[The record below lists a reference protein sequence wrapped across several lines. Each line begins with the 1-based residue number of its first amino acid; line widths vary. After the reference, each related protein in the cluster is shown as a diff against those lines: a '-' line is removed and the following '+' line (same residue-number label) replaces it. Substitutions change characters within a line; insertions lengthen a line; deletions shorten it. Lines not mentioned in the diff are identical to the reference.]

1 MRADRVLALL
11 LCGTLHAA
19 APEDANPYRALLD
32 RYCVGCHNLK
42 TQTGGLTL
50 EGADLTDVSARAAV
64 WEHVIRK
71 VRTNAMPPAGVPRPN
86 PSDRRAFLRWLETS
100 IDRAAAAKPNPGR
113 TITHRLNR
121 TEYANAIRD
130 LTGMEIDGAAFLPPD
145 DSGFGFDNIGDVLSV
160 SPMLTERYLSAARK
174 ISRAAVGDPA
184 IRPTTE
190 SFEIDK
196 YMKQDDRAG
205 EDVSFG
211 SRGGLAVHYYFPV
224 DGDYVVKVFL
234 LRTYEGLIRGL
245 AEPHQIE
252 VRLNG
257 RKLQQFSV
265 GGTAADTDG
274 RPRAIGRDP
283 EAEAAEIRFH
293 AKAGPAVLA
302 VDYLKE
308 LVAPEGMLR
317 PKYPVNTY
325 EYAGDV
331 TIPPGIGRIEL
342 RGPYDVKAT
351 GDSPSR
357 QRIFI
362 CRPATPA
369 EEQPCAREIFAALA
383 RHAYR
388 RPVSDGD
395 VQPLMRFFKQGRE
408 NGTFDG
414 GIELGLERILM
425 SPDFLFHV
433 EHEPA
438 EVKRGTAYYVGDVEM
453 ASRMSFFLWSSI
465 PDDELL
471 GLAERGRLRE
481 PGVLDGQV
489 RRMLADPRSTAF
501 ISNFTGQWL
510 YVRNIRMVSP
520 DPYTFPDFDAN
531 LREAFARELELF
543 LESQVREDHSV
554 QDLLT
559 ADYTFVNERL
569 ARHYGIPNIYGSH
582 FRRVTLTD
590 DGRKGL
596 LGKGGILMVTS
607 YPNRTSPVLR
617 GKWLLQN
624 ILGAPPPSPPPIVPA
639 LDENVPGL
647 PALSVR
653 ERLEQHRRNPAC
665 ASCHALIDPLG
676 FALENFDATGA
687 WRDRGEDGKAI
698 DSSATM
704 IDGTKVAGPASLR
717 KALVD
722 RREDFDA
729 AVAEK
734 LLTYA
739 LGRGVESYDAPSVRQ
754 IVREAAA
761 ENDCWSE
768 MIRAIVRSVPFQM
781 RMAAKSVE

>member
-1 MRADRVLALL
+1 MRASRVLALL
-11 LCGTLHAA
+11 LCGTLRAA
-19 APEDANPYRALLD
+19 TPEDANPYSALLD
-32 RYCVGCHNLK
+32 HYCVGCHNVK
-42 TQTGGLTL
+42 SQTGGLTL
-50 EGADLTDVSARAAV
+50 EGADLTDVSAHPAI
-64 WEHVIRK
+64 WEKVIRK
-71 VRTNAMPPAGVPRPN
+71 LRTNAMPPPGLPRPN
-86 PSDRRAFLRWLETS
+86 PSDQQAFLTWLETS
-100 IDRAAAAKPNPGR
+100 IDRAAATEPNPGR

-121 TEYANAIRD
+121 TEYANAVRD
-130 LTGMEIDGAAFLPPD
+130 LIGIEIDGAAFLPPD
-145 DSGFGFDNIGDVLSV
+145 DSGFGFDNIGDVLSI
-160 SPMLTERYLSAARK
+160 SPMLTERYLAAARK

-184 IRPTTE
+184 IRPATE

-196 YMKQDDRAG
+196 YMKQDDRVD
-205 EDVSFG
+205 EDVPFG
-211 SRGGLAVHYYFPV
+211 SRGGLAVHAYFPM

-234 LRTYEGLIRGL
+234 QRTYEGLIRGL

-257 RKLQQFSV
+257 RKLKQFSI

-274 RPRAIGRDP
+274 RPRVIGSDP

-302 VDYLKE
+302 VDYVKE

-342 RGPYDVKAT
+342 RGPYDVT
-351 GDSPSR
+351 GASDSPSR
-357 QRIFI
+357 RRIFV
-362 CRPATPA
+362 CRPANPA
-369 EEQPCAREIFAALA
+369 EEPPCARKILVALA

-395 VQPLMRFFKQGRE
+395 LQPLMRFFRQGRE

-414 GIELGLERILM
+414 GIELALERILM

-433 EHEPA
+433 ELEPPKA
-438 EVKRGTAYYVGDVEM
+438 QPGTAYRVSDLDV
-453 ASRMSFFLWSSI
+453 ASRLSFFLWSSI

-471 GLAERGRLRE
+471 RLAERGRLRE
-481 PGVLDGQV
+481 PEILDRQV
-489 RRMLADPRSTAF
+489 RRMLADTRSKAF
-501 ISNFTGQWL
+501 IANFTGQWL
-510 YVRNIRMVSP
+510 YVRNIRMLSP
-520 DPYTFPDFDAN
+520 DPYTFPDFDSN

-543 LESQVREDHSV
+543 LESQVREDHSIM
-554 QDLLT
+554 DLLT

-590 DGRKGL
+590 EYRKGL

-624 ILGAPPPSPPPIVPA
+624 ILGAPPPSPPPTVPA
-639 LDENVPGL
+639 LGENVPGMQ
-647 PALSVR
+647 PFSVR

-687 WRDRGEDGKAI
+687 WRDRGENGKTI
-698 DSSATM
+698 DSSATL
-704 IDGTKVAGPASLR
+704 IDGTRVAGPASLR

-722 RREDFDA
+722 RQEDFSA
-729 AVAEK
+729 TVAEK

-739 LGRGVESYDAPSVRQ
+739 LGRGIEPYDAPAIRK

-761 ENDCWSE
+761 ENDCWSA
-768 MIRAIVRSVPFQM
+768 MIRAVVRSAPFQL
-781 RMAAKSVE
+781 RMPAQSVE

>member
-1 MRADRVLALL
+1 MRADRVLAML

-19 APEDANPYRALLD
+19 TPEDANPYRALLD
-32 RYCVGCHNLK
+32 HYCVGCHNVK
-42 TQTGGLTL
+42 SQTGGLTL
-50 EGADLTDVSARAAV
+50 EGADLTNVSAHAAI
-64 WEHVIRK
+64 WEKVIRK
-71 VRTNAMPPAGVPRPN
+71 LRTNAMPPPGLPRPN
-86 PSDRRAFLRWLETS
+86 PSDQQAFLTWLETS
-100 IDRAAAAKPNPGR
+100 IDRAAATEPNPGR

-121 TEYANAIRD
+121 TEYANAVRD
-130 LTGMEIDGAAFLPPD
+130 LIGIEIDGAAFLPPD

-160 SPMLTERYLSAARK
+160 SPMLTERYLAAARK

-184 IRPTTE
+184 IRPATE
-190 SFEIDK
+190 SFVIDK
-196 YMKQDDRAG
+196 YMKQDDRVD
-205 EDVSFG
+205 EDVPFG
-211 SRGGLAVHYYFPV
+211 SRGGLAVHTYFPV

-234 LRTYEGLIRGL
+234 QRTYEGLIRGL

-257 RKLQQFSV
+257 RKLKQFSV

-274 RPRAIGRDP
+274 RPRVIGSDP
-283 EAEAAEIRFH
+283 EAEAAEIRFQ

-302 VDYLKE
+302 VDYVKE

-342 RGPYDVKAT
+342 RGPYHVT
-351 GDSPSR
+351 GTSDSPSR
-357 QRIFI
+357 RRIFV
-362 CRPATPA
+362 CRPANPA
-369 EEQPCAREIFAALA
+369 EEPPCARKILAALA

-388 RPVSDGD
+388 RPVSDAD
-395 VQPLMRFFKQGRE
+395 LQPLMRFFRQGRE

-414 GIELGLERILM
+414 GIELALERILM

-433 EHEPA
+433 EHEPPQA
-438 EVKRGTAYYVGDVEM
+438 QPGTAYRVSDLDV
-453 ASRMSFFLWSSI
+453 ASRLSFFLWSSI

-481 PGVLDGQV
+481 PGILDRQV
-489 RRMLADPRSTAF
+489 RRMLADPRSKAF
-501 ISNFTGQWL
+501 IANFTGQWL
-510 YVRNIRMVSP
+510 YVRNIRMLSP
-520 DPYTFPDFDAN
+520 DPYTFPDFDSN

-554 QDLLT
+554 VDLLT

-590 DGRKGL
+590 DYRRGL

-624 ILGAPPPSPPPIVPA
+624 ILGAPPPSPPPSVPA
-639 LDENVPGL
+639 LGENVPGMQ
-647 PALSVR
+647 PLSVR

-676 FALENFDATGA
+676 FALENFDATGV
-687 WRDRGEDGKAI
+687 WRDRGENGKTI
-698 DSSATM
+698 DSSATL

-722 RREDFDA
+722 RQEDFSVT
-729 AVAEK
+729 VAEK

-739 LGRGVESYDAPSVRQ
+739 LGRGIEPYDAPAIRK

-761 ENDCWSE
+761 ENDCWSA
-768 MIRAIVRSVPFQM
+768 MIRAVVRSVPFRL
-781 RMAAKSVE
+781 RMPAKSVE

>member
-1 MRADRVLALL
+1 MRADPVLALL

-19 APEDANPYRALLD
+19 APEDARALLD
-32 RYCVGCHNLK
+32 RYCVGCHNTK
-42 TQTGGLTL
+42 SKTGGLTL
-50 EGADLTDVSARAAV
+50 EGGDLTDVPSYAAIWEKVIQKLRA
-64 WEHVIRK
+64 
-71 VRTNAMPPAGVPRPN
+71 NAMPPPGLPRPN
-86 PSDRRAFLRWLETS
+86 ASDQQALRRWLESS
-100 IDRAAAAKPNPGR
+100 IDRAGETKPNPGR

-121 TEYANAIRD
+121 TEYANSVRD
-130 LTGMEIDGAAFLPPD
+130 LIGIEIDGAAFLPPD

-160 SPMLTERYLSAARK
+160 SPMLAERYLSAARK

-184 IRPTTE
+184 IRPATE

-196 YMKQDDRAG
+196 YVKQDDRAD
-205 EDVSFG
+205 EDMPFG
-211 SRGGLAVHYYFPV
+211 SRGGLAVHSYFPV
-224 DGDYVVKVFL
+224 DGDYVVKIFL

-257 RKLQQFSV
+257 KKLKEFSE

-274 RPRAIGRDP
+274 RPRVIGADP
-283 EAEAAEIRFH
+283 QAEAAEIRFH
-293 AKAGPAVLA
+293 AKAGPAVVA
-302 VDYLKE
+302 VDYVKE
-308 LVAPEGMLR
+308 LAAPEGMLR

-342 RGPYDVKAT
+342 RGPYDVT
-351 GDSPSR
+351 GPGDSPSR
-357 QRIFI
+357 RRIFV
-362 CRPATPA
+362 CRPANSA
-369 EEQPCAREIFAALA
+369 EEEPCARKILAALA

-388 RPVSDGD
+388 RPLSDGD
-395 VQPLMRFFKQGRE
+395 LQPLMRFFSQGRE

-414 GIELGLERILM
+414 AIELVLERILM
-425 SPDFLFHV
+425 SPDFLFHI
-433 EHEPA
+433 EHEPPGT
-438 EVKRGTAYYVGDVEM
+438 RPGTAYHVSDLEM
-453 ASRMSFFLWSSI
+453 ASRLSFFLWSSI
-465 PDDELL
+465 PDDQLL
-471 GLAERGRLRE
+471 GLAERGQLRE
-481 PGVLDGQV
+481 PAILERQV
-489 RRMLADPRSTAF
+489 RRMLADPRSKAF
-501 ISNFTGQWL
+501 IANFTGQWL
-510 YVRNIRMVSP
+510 YVRNVRMVSP
-520 DPYTFPDFDAN
+520 DPYTFPDFDSN

-554 QDLLT
+554 MDLLT

-590 DGRKGL
+590 DRRKGL

-624 ILGAPPPSPPPIVPA
+624 ILDAPPPSPPPVVPA
-639 LDENVPGL
+639 LGENVPGTQ
-647 PALSVR
+647 PLSVR
-653 ERLEQHRRNPAC
+653 ERLEQHRRNPVC

-687 WRDRGEDGKAI
+687 WRERGEDGKTI
-698 DSSATM
+698 DSSATLV
-704 IDGTKVAGPASLR
+704 DGTKVAGPASLR
-717 KALVD
+717 RAMVE
-722 RREDFDA
+722 RREDFSA
-729 AVAEK
+729 ALAKK

-739 LGRGVESYDAPSVRQ
+739 LGRGIEPFDGPAVRK
-754 IVREAAA
+754 IVREATA
-761 ENDCWSE
+761 ENDSWSA

-781 RMAAKSVE
+781 RMSTKAVE

>member
-1 MRADRVLALL
+1 ML

-19 APEDANPYRALLD
+19 TPEDANPYRALLD
-32 RYCVGCHNLK
+32 HYCVGCHNVK
-42 TQTGGLTL
+42 SQTGGLTL
-50 EGADLTDVSARAAV
+50 EGADLTNVSAHAAI
-64 WEHVIRK
+64 WEKVIRK
-71 VRTNAMPPAGVPRPN
+71 LRTNAMPPPGLPRPN
-86 PSDRRAFLRWLETS
+86 PSDQQAFLTWLETS
-100 IDRAAAAKPNPGR
+100 IDRAAATEPNPGR

-121 TEYANAIRD
+121 TEYANAVRD
-130 LTGMEIDGAAFLPPD
+130 LIGIEIDGAAFLPPD

-160 SPMLTERYLSAARK
+160 SPMLTERYLAAARK

-184 IRPTTE
+184 IRPATE
-190 SFEIDK
+190 SFVIDK
-196 YMKQDDRAG
+196 YMKQDDRVD
-205 EDVSFG
+205 EDVPFG
-211 SRGGLAVHYYFPV
+211 SRGGLAVHTYFPV

-234 LRTYEGLIRGL
+234 QRTYEGLIRGL

-257 RKLQQFSV
+257 RKLKQFSV

-274 RPRAIGRDP
+274 RPRVIGSDP
-283 EAEAAEIRFH
+283 EAEAAEIRFQ

-302 VDYLKE
+302 VDYVKE

-342 RGPYDVKAT
+342 RGPYHVT
-351 GDSPSR
+351 GTSDSPSR
-357 QRIFI
+357 RRIFV
-362 CRPATPA
+362 CRPANPA
-369 EEQPCAREIFAALA
+369 EEPPCARKILAALA

-388 RPVSDGD
+388 RPVSDAD
-395 VQPLMRFFKQGRE
+395 LQPLMRFFRQGRE

-414 GIELGLERILM
+414 GIELALERILM

-433 EHEPA
+433 EHEPPQA
-438 EVKRGTAYYVGDVEM
+438 QPGTAYRVSDLDV
-453 ASRMSFFLWSSI
+453 ASRLSFFLWSSI

-481 PGVLDGQV
+481 PGILDRQV
-489 RRMLADPRSTAF
+489 RRMLADPRSKAF
-501 ISNFTGQWL
+501 IANFTGQWL
-510 YVRNIRMVSP
+510 YVRNIRMLSP
-520 DPYTFPDFDAN
+520 DPYTFPDFDSN

-554 QDLLT
+554 VDLLT

-590 DGRKGL
+590 DYRRGL

-624 ILGAPPPSPPPIVPA
+624 ILGAPPPSPPPSVPA
-639 LDENVPGL
+639 LGENVPGMQ
-647 PALSVR
+647 PLSVR

-676 FALENFDATGA
+676 FALENFDATGV
-687 WRDRGEDGKAI
+687 WRDRGENGKTI
-698 DSSATM
+698 DSSATL

-722 RREDFDA
+722 RQEDFSVT
-729 AVAEK
+729 VAEK

-739 LGRGVESYDAPSVRQ
+739 LGRGIEPYDAPAIRK

-761 ENDCWSE
+761 ENDCWSA
-768 MIRAIVRSVPFQM
+768 MIRAVVRSVPFRL
-781 RMAAKSVE
+781 RMPAKSVE

>member
-11 LCGTLHAA
+11 FCGTLRAA
-19 APEDANPYRALLD
+19 TPEDSYKALLD
-32 RYCVGCHNLK
+32 HYCVGCHNVK
-42 TQTGGLTL
+42 SQAGGLTL
-50 EGADLTDVSARAAV
+50 EGVDVTDVSAHPAI
-64 WEHVIRK
+64 WEKLIRK
-71 VRTNAMPPAGVPRPN
+71 VRSNAMPPPGLPRPN
-86 PSDRRAFLRWLETS
+86 PSDQQAFLTWLETS
-100 IDRAAAAKPNPGR
+100 IDRAAGTKPNPGR

-121 TEYANAIRD
+121 TEYANAVRD
-130 LTGMEIDGAAFLPPD
+130 LIGIEIDGAAFLPPD

-160 SPMLTERYLSAARK
+160 SPMLTERYLAAARK

-184 IRPTTE
+184 IRPATE

-196 YMKQDDRAG
+196 YMKQDDRVD
-205 EDVSFG
+205 EDVPFG
-211 SRGGLAVHYYFPV
+211 SRGGLAVHTYFPV

-234 LRTYEGLIRGL
+234 QRTYEGLIRGL
-245 AEPHQIE
+245 AEPHQVE

-257 RKLQQFSV
+257 RKLKQFSV

-274 RPRAIGRDP
+274 RPRVIGSDP
-283 EAEAAEIRFH
+283 EAEAAEIRFQTT
-293 AKAGPAVLA
+293 AGPAVLA
-302 VDYLKE
+302 VDYVKE

-331 TIPPGIGRIEL
+331 TIPPGVGRIEL
-342 RGPYDVKAT
+342 RGPYDVT
-351 GDSPSR
+351 GASDSPSR
-357 QRIFI
+357 QRIFV
-362 CRPATPA
+362 CHPANPA
-369 EEQPCAREIFAALA
+369 AEPKCARKILAALA

-395 VQPLMRFFKQGRE
+395 LQPLMRFFRQGRE

-414 GIELGLERILM
+414 GIEVALESILM

-433 EHEPA
+433 EREPPQA
-438 EVKRGTAYYVGDVEM
+438 QPGAAYRVSDLDV
-453 ASRMSFFLWSSI
+453 ASRLSFFLWSSI

-481 PGVLDGQV
+481 PGILDRQV
-489 RRMLADPRSTAF
+489 RRMLADPRSKAF
-501 ISNFTGQWL
+501 IANFTGQWL
-510 YVRNIRMVSP
+510 YVRNIRMLSP
-520 DPYTFPDFDAN
+520 DPYTFPDFDSN

-543 LESQVREDHSV
+543 LESQVREDHSIM
-554 QDLLT
+554 DLLT

-590 DGRKGL
+590 DCRKGL

-624 ILGAPPPSPPPIVPA
+624 ILGAPPPSPPAIVPA
-639 LDENVPGL
+639 LGENVPGIQ
-647 PALSVR
+647 PLSVR

-687 WRDRGEDGKAI
+687 WRDRGENGKTI
-698 DSSATM
+698 DSSATLT
-704 IDGTKVAGPASLR
+704 DGTRVAGPASLR

-722 RREDFDA
+722 RQGDFSA
-729 AVAEK
+729 TVAEK

-739 LGRGVESYDAPSVRQ
+739 LGRGIEPYDAPAIRK

-761 ENDCWSE
+761 ENDCWSA
-768 MIRAIVRSVPFQM
+768 MIRAVVRSVPFRL
-781 RMAAKSVE
+781 RMPGKSVE